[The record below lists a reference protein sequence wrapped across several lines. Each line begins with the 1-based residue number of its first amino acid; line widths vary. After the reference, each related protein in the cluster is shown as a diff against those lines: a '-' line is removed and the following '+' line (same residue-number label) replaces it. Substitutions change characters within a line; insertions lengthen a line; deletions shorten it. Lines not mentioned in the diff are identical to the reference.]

1 LSKEPVIL
9 VEGASKC
16 YPVQSA
22 AHAGLKKYI
31 LNLPSRLRHR
41 APRRVF
47 HALKNISFSVD
58 EGECL
63 GLMGRN
69 GSGKS
74 TALSLIAGVIRP
86 DEGRVTT
93 RGRICPLLELG
104 AGFHPDLTGR
114 ENIVLNGVLLGMLRR
129 EVQKRSEDIIA
140 FSELGTFIEEPIR
153 TYSMGMLARLG
164 FSVAVHLDP
173 QILLVDEIL
182 SVGDA
187 AFQAKCMDRFR
198 QFQNRGVTTLFVS
211 HDLATV
217 KAICNRAILL
227 THGEMRT
234 NGPVEEAA
242 AYYDRILSGTA
253 T

>member
-1 LSKEPVIL
+1 MSKEPVIL

-16 YPVQSA
+16 YTMHSM
-22 AHAGLKKYI
+22 AHSGLKKYI
-31 LNLPSRLRHR
+31 LNLPSRLGRR
-41 APRRVF
+41 KPRQVF
-47 HALKNISFSVD
+47 HALKNVSFRVD
-58 EGECL
+58 EGESL

-74 TALSLIAGVIRP
+74 TALSLIAGVLKP

-114 ENIVLNGVLLGMLRR
+114 ENIILNGVLLGMLRR
-129 EVQKRSEDIIA
+129 EVQKRSEEIIA
-140 FSELGTFIEEPIR
+140 FSELGVFIEEPIR

-198 QFQNRGVTTLFVS
+198 QFRSKGVTTLFVS

-217 KAICNRAILL
+217 RTVCDRAILL
-227 THGEMRT
+227 TRGEIRA
-234 NGPVEEAA
+234 NGPVEEVAA
-242 AYYDRILSGTA
+242 SYDRILSGAA